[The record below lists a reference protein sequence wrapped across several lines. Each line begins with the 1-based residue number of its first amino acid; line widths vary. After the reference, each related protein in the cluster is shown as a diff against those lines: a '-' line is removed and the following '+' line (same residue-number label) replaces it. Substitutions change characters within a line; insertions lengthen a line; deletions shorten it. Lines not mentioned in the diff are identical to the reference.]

1 MDRESGTFIYTYT
14 MKYCLAIKRNEILP
28 FVTRMNLE
36 GIMLSEVSDN
46 DRQMI
51 YDFTYMWNLKKKKKN
66 KTMNK
71 Q

>member
-1 MDRESGTFIYTYT
+1 M
-14 MKYCLAIKRNEILP
+14 LAIKRNEILP

-51 YDFTYMWNLKKKKKN
+51 YDFTYMWNLKKKKKQN
-66 KTMNK
+66 NEQTVR
-71 Q
+71 